1 MGGNIIQ
8 WKEIFKRRLIWFSC
22 VTLSRLLKVSVLQF
36 LLLPSA
42 KNNPSQLFFFFFF
55 FVLRSIAWSSLSES
69 RGWRFEDQSCALR
82 TAQGRNGNNW
92 VLADMVGLLN

>member
-1 MGGNIIQ
+1 MERALQ
-8 WKEIFKRRLIWFSC
+8 KKTDLA
-22 VTLSRLLKVSVLQF
+22 LLCDLEQVSVLKVYLKSLCFSFCFCQVWKIIQASD
-36 LLLPSA
+36 LV
-42 KNNPSQLFFFFFF
+42 F

-82 TAQGRNGNNW
+82 TAQGRNGNNR